1 MVVALQHLSRV
12 CCELDLRWLTV
23 FVFHCV
29 PILTRPPPSPSAPA
43 LGPLAG
49 LGGISSSSRAKREG
63 SGWGPEPT

>member
-29 PILTRPPPSPSAPA
+29 PILTRPPPSPSANPYGVAWYERLSPQGKPA
-43 LGPLAG
+43 LA
-49 LGGISSSSRAKREG
+49 R
-63 SGWGPEPT
+63 